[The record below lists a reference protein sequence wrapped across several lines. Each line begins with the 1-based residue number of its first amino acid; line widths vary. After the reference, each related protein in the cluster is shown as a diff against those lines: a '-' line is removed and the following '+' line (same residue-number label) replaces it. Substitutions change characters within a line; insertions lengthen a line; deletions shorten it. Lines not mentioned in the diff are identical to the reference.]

1 MKIVLNNGVAPSGAF
16 CNADDL
22 QRMMDILDAAEISGA
37 GQTYYNRRLRGSSNS
52 SILSNSNEQETRN
65 LQKYPAQCRQNCVGY
80 ATGTCVARLCIG
92 YRRNERDRA
101 LTQSLANDNSRE
113 LSQQLECAE
122 GLSQFNSEIDALV
135 PQLSSSCR
143 PIVQSSRSVSCFDDV
158 RYAQVE
164 SFTLWNADTDTI
176 VKENVKNGDSFCYS
190 DSKLTFEAVTNACVE
205 KVNFW
210 LGGPT
215 EGYNEA
221 FGSEGPYT
229 MFHFNSATDYIGENF
244 PVGCYS
250 LSTRIPTST
259 MSQPTIKF
267 RIEKCPPNGV
277 PTGIADVRNA
287 KILRFTLWNADT
299 DKVVKENVKNGDSFC
314 YSNSKLTIEAFPNAC
329 VEKVN
334 FWLSGPVGG
343 YNEAFGS
350 EGPYTMFHFNSA
362 TDYIGE
368 NFPVGSYTVST
379 HIPESSLSQPTVT
392 FQIENC

>member
-190 DSKLTFEAVTNACVE
+190 DSKLTLEVVTNACVE
-205 KVNFW
+205 RVIFW
-210 LGGPT
+210 LGGPA

-221 FGSEGPYT
+221 WQSDGLPYT
-229 MFHFNSATDYIGENF
+229 LFQSNSLTDYNGEKF

-250 LSTRIPTST
+250 MGTHIPTST
-259 MSQPTIKF
+259 VTQPTLKF
-267 RIEKCPPNGV
+267 RVEKCPPNGV
-277 PTGIADVRNA
+277 PTGIADVRQA
-287 KILRFTLWNADT
+287 KIQSFTLWNADT
-299 DKVVKENVKNGDSFC
+299 KTIIKENVRNNDSFC
-314 YSNSKLTIEAFPNAC
+314 YSGSKLSIEAFPNSC
-329 VEKVN
+329 VEKVV
-334 FWLSGPVGG
+334 FWLTGPGGVGG
-343 YNEAFGS
+343 YDEMYGY
-350 EGPYTMFHFNSA
+350 EGPYTFYM
-362 TDYIGE
+362 GE
-368 NFPVGSYTVST
+368 RLPFGSYKVST
-379 HIPESSLSQPTVT
+379 HVPDSSLSQPEIT
-392 FQIENC
+392 FRIKKC